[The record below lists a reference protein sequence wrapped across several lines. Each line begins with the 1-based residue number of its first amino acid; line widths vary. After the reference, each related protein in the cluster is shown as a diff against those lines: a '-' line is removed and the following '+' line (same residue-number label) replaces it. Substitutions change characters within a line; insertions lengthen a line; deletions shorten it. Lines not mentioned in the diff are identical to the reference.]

1 MQRQRQETQKQDR
14 LRQEEY
20 ERRRAEREARYEQEE
35 KERKA
40 NLLVT
45 NADKYAQERQQL
57 NDLSMFNNKEIVE
70 FRNMCDYYG
79 LPVFDGDF
87 PISIWESSFLLD
99 IRRKM
104 ASGNELTPNQL
115 KTLKNICSNEPA
127 TSKQVQ
133 YLENLGYEGSFDGI
147 TKRKA
152 SIMIT
157 NKKQYDTFEGEQ

>member
-1 MQRQRQETQKQDR
+1 
-14 LRQEEY
+14 
-20 ERRRAEREARYEQEE
+20 
-35 KERKA
+35 
-40 NLLVT
+40 
-45 NADKYAQERQQL
+45 
-57 NDLSMFNNKEIVE
+57 MFNNTEVTE
-70 FRNMCDYYG
+70 FKNMCDYYG
-79 LPVFDGDF
+79 LPVFDGNF

-127 TSKQVQ
+127 TDKQKF
-133 YLENLGYEGSFDGI
+133 YLDDLGYEGSFDGI

>member
-1 MQRQRQETQKQDR
+1 
-14 LRQEEY
+14 
-20 ERRRAEREARYEQEE
+20 
-35 KERKA
+35 
-40 NLLVT
+40 
-45 NADKYAQERQQL
+45 
-57 NDLSMFNNKEIVE
+57 
-70 FRNMCDYYG
+70 
-79 LPVFDGDF
+79 
-87 PISIWESSFLLD
+87 
-99 IRRKM
+99 M

-127 TSKQVQ
+127 TSKQVT

>member
-1 MQRQRQETQKQDR
+1 MKWFAGLLATK
-14 LRQEEY
+14 L
-20 ERRRAEREARYEQEE
+20 AEVAGKYIKNFISYLIQYAKEE

-45 NADKYAQERQQL
+45 NTDKYAQERQQL
-57 NDLSMFNNKEIVE
+57 NDLSMFNNTEVSE
-70 FRNMCDYYG
+70 FKNMCDYYG
-79 LPVFDGDF
+79 LPVFDGNF

-99 IRRKM
+99 IRRRM
-104 ASGNELTPNQL
+104 ASGRELSPNQL
-115 KTLKNICSNEPA
+115 KTLKNICSGEPA
-127 TSKQVQ
+127 TDKQKH
-133 YLENLGYEGSFDGI
+133 YLTNLGYDGEFDNI

>member
-1 MQRQRQETQKQDR
+1 
-14 LRQEEY
+14 
-20 ERRRAEREARYEQEE
+20 
-35 KERKA
+35 
-40 NLLVT
+40 
-45 NADKYAQERQQL
+45 
-57 NDLSMFNNKEIVE
+57 MFNNTEVTE
-70 FRNMCDYYG
+70 FKNMCDYYG

-99 IRRKM
+99 IRRRM
-104 ASGNELTPNQL
+104 ASGRELSPNQL

-127 TSKQVQ
+127 TDKQVA
-133 YLENLGYEGSFDGI
+133 YLENLGYEGSFDGM